1 MMLKNVQY
9 IVLEGQSGRVP
20 WEWEYRDTLLIT
32 AHSAEYECKPYE
44 PVKQNPVQKWV
55 YITNSP
61 AFQKLFDQMVDAIGE
76 VFERDPQSYCI

>member
-32 AHSAEYECKPYE
+32 AHSAEYECKPYIE
-44 PVKQNPVQKWV
+44 
-55 YITNSP
+55 
-61 AFQKLFDQMVDAIGE
+61 
-76 VFERDPQSYCI
+76 